1 MDNGNIKDINELR
14 KEKEEKEK
22 KQNIH
27 EEEKEVNVNEN
38 KEEQPEEN
46 VSEKEE
52 VKEDKEIKEE
62 KKEKVKEE
70 ESLEDKYNKLNESYL
85 RILADFDNY
94 KKRAAKDREAMIIY
108 STSKFAEGLF
118 PIIDNFKRALES
130 EDDKESGFYAGVNMI
145 FTQLSE
151 LLKSEGIETIEAVD
165 TVFDPNKHNAVA
177 VDKVED
183 KEDNIV
189 LEVFQD
195 GYVYKE
201 KVLRPAMVKVN
212 KLK

>member
-1 MDNGNIKDINELR
+1 MSNDNIKDINELR

-22 KQNIH
+22 KKNMKD
-27 EEEKEVNVNEN
+27 EAKEVKKEKNTEEKKVDD
-38 KEEQPEEN
+38 K
-46 VSEKEE
+46 KEE
-52 VKEDKEIKEE
+52 VKS
-62 KKEKVKEE
+62 
-70 ESLEDKYNKLNESYL
+70 ESFEDKYNKLNESYL

-94 KKRAAKDREAMIIY
+94 KKRAAKDKEAMIIY

-118 PIIDNFKRALES
+118 PIIDNFKRALDS
-130 EDDKESGFYAGVNMI
+130 EENKESGFYEGVNMI

-151 LLKSEGIETIEAVD
+151 LLKSEGIEVIQALD
-165 TVFDPNKHNAVA
+165 DKFDPNKHNAVA
-177 VDKVED
+177 VDKVDD

-195 GYVYKE
+195 GYIYKE
-201 KVLRPAMVKVN
+201 KVLRPSMVKVN

>member
-1 MDNGNIKDINELR
+1 M
-14 KEKEEKEK
+14 
-22 KQNIH
+22 
-27 EEEKEVNVNEN
+27 NVNEN

-130 EDDKESGFYAGVNMI
+130 EEDKESGFYAGVNMI

>member
-62 KKEKVKEE
+62 KKEEVKEE

-130 EDDKESGFYAGVNMI
+130 EEDKESGFYAGVNMI

>member
-1 MDNGNIKDINELR
+1 MSNDNIKDINELR

-22 KQNIH
+22 KKNMKD
-27 EEEKEVNVNEN
+27 ETKEVKKEKNTEEKKVDD
-38 KEEQPEEN
+38 K
-46 VSEKEE
+46 KEE
-52 VKEDKEIKEE
+52 VKS
-62 KKEKVKEE
+62 
-70 ESLEDKYNKLNESYL
+70 ESIEDKYNKLNESYL

-94 KKRAAKDREAMIIY
+94 KKRAAKDKEAMIIY

-118 PIIDNFKRALES
+118 PIIDNFKRALDS
-130 EDDKESGFYAGVNMI
+130 EENKENGFYEGVNMI

-151 LLKSEGIETIEAVD
+151 LLKSEGIEVIQALD
-165 TVFDPNKHNAVA
+165 DKFDPNKHNAVA
-177 VDKVED
+177 VDKVDD

-195 GYVYKE
+195 GYIYKE
-201 KVLRPAMVKVN
+201 KVLRPSMVKVN

>member
-62 KKEKVKEE
+62 KKEEVKEE

>member
-52 VKEDKEIKEE
+52 
-62 KKEKVKEE
+62 VKEE